1 MEAQEEMAEGSVHE
15 AETQYNIAELQR
27 GTTYWE
33 MLGQKLSAQN
43 AIDKARENI
52 ALIEENIRLLE
63 KKVENLSNNL
73 EKTRLVSPIEG
84 TLIETY
90 ANMGEI
96 VTAGKPVAQIKDLDS
111 IEIVALVDE
120 DDLGGIKEGQAA
132 EITINA
138 YPNKTFEGEV
148 RLVSN
153 KSMEEM
159 GVVYFKVYISFKET
173 PNLLTGLSG
182 DVRIETDRVED
193 TIIIPNDAIKERGEK
208 DFVYIKEDGEI
219 IEKEIKINAS
229 NNNFSSVSEGLKEGD
244 KLLFPEDLEE

>member
-1 MEAQEEMAEGSVHE
+1 
-15 AETQYNIAELQR
+15 
-27 GTTYWE
+27 
-33 MLGQKLSAQN
+33 
-43 AIDKARENI
+43 
-52 ALIEENIRLLE
+52 
-63 KKVENLSNNL
+63 VENLSNNL

-84 TLIETY
+84 PLIETY

-120 DDLGGIKEGQAA
+120 DDLGGIKEGQAV

-138 YPNKTFEGEV
+138 YPDKTFEGKV

-173 PNLLTGLSG
+173 PDLLAGLSG
-182 DVRIETDRVED
+182 DVRIVTDKIED
-193 TIIIPNDAIKERGEK
+193 TIVIPNDAVKERGEK
-208 DFVYIKEDGEI
+208 DFVYIKKDGEI
-219 IEKEIKINAS
+219 IEKEIKINAR
-229 NNNFSSVSEGLKEGD
+229 NNNFSSVSEGLNEGD